1 MKIVDA
7 PGAFIRRNKV
17 FKLVELSYTLTK
29 LEEKYSPALDN
40 YGQSCFVRS
49 DYLKMKCVCKTQ

>member
-17 FKLVELSYTLTK
+17 FKLVELSYTLIK

-40 YGQSCFVRS
+40 YGQNE
-49 DYLKMKCVCKTQ
+49 VCL